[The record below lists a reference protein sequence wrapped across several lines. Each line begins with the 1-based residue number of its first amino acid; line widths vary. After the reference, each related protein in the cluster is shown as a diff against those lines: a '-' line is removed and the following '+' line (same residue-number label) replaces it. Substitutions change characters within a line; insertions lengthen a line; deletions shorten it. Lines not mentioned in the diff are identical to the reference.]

1 MKKILFV
8 VALVATLTSGM
19 AQEVSAR
26 AKAMRMMHFAR
37 PEYQV
42 KDIKVFIDT
51 MTVYALAE
59 QVTYPFGKW
68 NTIEQYITDGQLKW
82 ERKVGYKRY
91 LDSMEVSVNTLER
104 LDGSFIDVYRSIP
117 TNLMEILGARITD
130 PEVSFINGLHPGMTK
145 EDAFN
150 VFFKTYP
157 QSYTTEINVLKVVSG
172 ANEVAEQVYTFKGQR
187 LRHIQV
193 RSRYKYY

>member
-1 MKKILFV
+1 MRKTLLA
-8 VALVATLTSGM
+8 VALMATMATGW

-37 PEYQV
+37 PEYLV
-42 KDIKVFIDT
+42 KDIKVFVDT

-68 NTIEQYITDGQLKW
+68 NTIEQYITDGQLRW

-130 PEVSFINGLHPGMTK
+130 PEVAFVNGLHPGMTK
-145 EDAFN
+145 EEVFN
-150 VFFKTYP
+150 VFFDTYP
-157 QSYTTEINVLKVVSG
+157 HSYTTDITVLKVVSG
-172 ANEVAEQVYTFKGQR
+172 AQEVEQVYTFKGQR